1 MMQRG
6 RRAFNFAR
14 IGALVPSVAM
24 VLVMSMSGAVR
35 AQDQGLF
42 DIEWEP
48 DVVGGRDPAL
58 QGFIHNRSHL
68 RVSNVRLRVDA
79 LDAGARVIGQS
90 FGWVFG
96 DIPAGGRGYFVV
108 LIGPPGTA
116 YRVSVDSYDPIAEE
130 RETVRADS
138 GAPAASPPLSR

>member
-6 RRAFNFAR
+6 RRVFRSAG
-14 IGALVPSVAM
+14 IGALALSVAV
-24 VLVMSMSGAVR
+24 VLVMSISTEVG

-42 DIEWEP
+42 HIEWEP

-58 QGFIHNRSHL
+58 QGFVQNRSHL

-79 LDAGARVIGQS
+79 LDPGARVIGQS

-96 DIPAGGRGYFVV
+96 DIPAGGRGYFVM
-108 LIGPPGTA
+108 LIEAAGAA

-130 RETVRADS
+130 TGTVRAGS
-138 GAPAASPPLSR
+138 GAPAASPR